1 MSYKLIWTPLFILI
15 VLAFLNILL
24 GFNFGGYSVSDVVST
39 TTLIDGSTKTYVS
52 EYDFSF
58 GIDEGTGWIAILVG
72 LLTLGAVV
80 GANVLGSGLN
90 DTSSKA
96 VMTIIVFTGLWSFF
110 SVFGWNLITGIATW
124 GVIIW
129 FGLTLMFTVGVIKQI
144 FGGN

>member
-39 TTLIDGSTKTYVS
+39 TTLIDGSTTTFVS

-129 FGLTLMFTVGVIKQI
+129 FGLTLMFTIGVIRQI

>member
-39 TTLIDGSTKTYVS
+39 TTIVDGSSTTLIN

-129 FGLTLMFTVGVIKQI
+129 FGLTLMFTIGVIRQI